1 LNGWIIHKKALG
13 ENHEVKRLVEEFE
26 KREIKIRVVNPQDV
40 DIFVDRDD
48 RKSII
53 VDGVPRKLP
62 DFVLPRTGSGTTYFI
77 KAIIRHLERL
87 GVVLIN
93 GSDAI
98 DNVKD
103 KLYSQQILGQS
114 NLPVPK
120 TMLVKHPINVKLV
133 ESNIKYPM
141 IVKTLSGSYGSG
153 VFMVEDRK
161 QFRQLMKMAELSN
174 ARYNIIIQECVEDS
188 LGRDLRVLVVNG
200 KVVGCMMRQSID
212 GDFRAN
218 ITRGGEAIP
227 YQIDEDIE
235 WIGGE
240 CARLLDLDIA
250 GVDLLFDKGKYVNG
264 LVWDKLFKGYR
275 EYYMEMIDSLEDDR
289 VRLQLKIDELTNGVQ
304 LDGLD
309 VTVTMYHPVKH
320 QTDRTPNILADG
332 TKITIHKASEY
343 KYVAVSRNLLKR
355 WGGWLDYGD
364 FIILTGTDGK
374 DGVYQVK
381 DTMNK
386 RFVNRIDILESPG
399 VKPYKFVDAKIKKAN
414 LNEDIK
420 FITN

>member
-1 LNGWIIHKKALG
+1 MTGWIIHKKSLG
-13 ENHEVKRLVEEFE
+13 ENHEVQRLVDEFE
-26 KREIKIRVVNPQDV
+26 KQDIKVRVVNPKDV

-53 VDGVPRKLP
+53 VGGEPRKLP

-77 KAIIRHLERL
+77 KAIIRHMERL
-87 GVVLIN
+87 GVVMIN

-114 NLPVPK
+114 NLPCPK
-120 TMLVKHPINVKLV
+120 TMLVKHPINVQLV
-133 ESNIKYPM
+133 EKNIKYPM

-161 QFRQLMKMAELSN
+161 QFRQIMKMAELSN
-174 ARYNIIIQECVEDS
+174 ARYNIIIQECIEDS

-200 KVVGCMMRQSID
+200 KVVGCMMRQSVD

-227 YQIDEDIE
+227 YQIDDDIE

-250 GVDLLFDKGKYVNG
+250 GVDLLFNGDSYTICEVNSAPGFQGMEKYT
-264 LVWDKLFKGYR
+264 K
-275 EYYMEMIDSLEDDR
+275 
-289 VRLQLKIDELTNGVQ
+289 Q
-304 LDGLD
+304 
-309 VTVTMYHPVKH
+309 
-320 QTDRTPNILADG
+320 NIAE
-332 TKITIHKASEY
+332 KM
-343 KYVAVSRNLLKR
+343 V
-355 WGGWLDYGD
+355 DY
-364 FIILTGTDGK
+364 I
-374 DGVYQVK
+374 
-381 DTMNK
+381 
-386 RFVNRIDILESPG
+386 
-399 VKPYKFVDAKIKKAN
+399 IKKVGS
-414 LNEDIK
+414 K
-420 FITN
+420 

>member
-1 LNGWIIHKKALG
+1 MNGWIIHKKELG
-13 ENHEVKRLVEEFE
+13 ENFEVSRLVEEFE
-26 KREIKIRVVNPQDV
+26 KQGVDVRVVNPKDV

-53 VDGVPRKLP
+53 VDGKPRKLP
-62 DFVLPRTGSGTTYFI
+62 DFVFPRTGSGTTYFI
-77 KAIIRHLERL
+77 KAIIRHMERL
-87 GVVLIN
+87 GVTMIN

-120 TMLVKHPINVKLV
+120 TMLVKHPINLELV
-133 ESNIKYPM
+133 EKNLSYPM

-174 ARYNIIIQECVEDS
+174 SRYNIIIQECVEDS

-227 YQIDEDIE
+227 YQVDEDIE

-240 CARLLDLDIA
+240 CARLLNLDIA
-250 GVDLLFDKGKYVNG
+250 GVDLLFN
-264 LVWDKLFKGYR
+264 
-275 EYYMEMIDSLEDDR
+275 
-289 VRLQLKIDELTNGVQ
+289 
-304 LDGLD
+304 
-309 VTVTMYHPVKH
+309 
-320 QTDRTPNILADG
+320 DG
-332 TKITIHKASEY
+332 TYTICEVNSAPGFEGMEKFTKVNVGEKIVN
-343 KYVAVSRNLLKR
+343 YV
-355 WGGWLDYGD
+355 
-364 FIILTGTDGK
+364 
-374 DGVYQVK
+374 VK
-381 DTMNK
+381 
-386 RFVNRIDILESPG
+386 
-399 VKPYKFVDAKIKKAN
+399 KIGS
-414 LNEDIK
+414 
-420 FITN
+420 